1 MILEYKREDEKPE
14 KIQRIIDCF
23 EITKYFKYNDVTIEE
38 RGGDAEIIF
47 SKLEYEYPLK
57 SKPKMYFIKY
67 EYFLFE
73 NENWIS
79 EKYSKEK
86 ILDLST
92 FLKDLKYSEYAEKSL
107 WRCELPEILK
117 DNNFISETTS
127 FLIFSEFSKYI
138 SQIFLWA

>member
-57 SKPKMYFIKY
+57 SKPK
-67 EYFLFE
+67 
-73 NENWIS
+73 ENWIS

-117 DNNFISETTS
+117 DNNFISET
-127 FLIFSEFSKYI
+127 FQELFFPELDLNKD
-138 SQIFLWA
+138 

>member
-1 MILEYKREDEKPE
+1 MMLEYKREDEKPE

-38 RGGDAEIIF
+38 KGGDVEIIF

-57 SKPKMYFIKY
+57 SKPKLYFTKY

-73 NENWIS
+73 NKDWIS

-92 FLKDLKYSEYAEKSL
+92 FLKDLKYSEYGEKSL
-107 WRCELPEILK
+107 RRCELPEILK
-117 DNNFISETTS
+117 NNSFISKTFQEL
-127 FLIFSEFSKYI
+127 FFPELDLSKD
-138 SQIFLWA
+138 

>member
-1 MILEYKREDEKPE
+1 MMLEYKREDEKPE

-38 RGGDAEIIF
+38 KGGDVEIIF

-57 SKPKMYFIKY
+57 SKPKLYFTKY

-73 NENWIS
+73 NKDWIS

-92 FLKDLKYSEYAEKSL
+92 FLKDLKYSEYGEKSL
-107 WRCELPEILK
+107 RRCELPEILK
-117 DNNFISETTS
+117 NNSFISKTFQEL
-127 FLIFSEFSKYI
+127 FFPELDLNKD
-138 SQIFLWA
+138 

>member
-1 MILEYKREDEKPE
+1 MMLEYKREDEKPE

-23 EITKYFKYNDVTIEE
+23 EITKHFKYNDVTIEE

-57 SKPKMYFIKY
+57 SKPKLYFTKY

-92 FLKDLKYSEYAEKSL
+92 FLKDLKYSEYGEKSL
-107 WRCELPEILK
+107 RRCELPEILK
-117 DNNFISETTS
+117 NNNFISET
-127 FLIFSEFSKYI
+127 FQELFFPELDLNKD
-138 SQIFLWA
+138 

>member
-47 SKLEYEYPLK
+47 SKLE
-57 SKPKMYFIKY
+57 Y

-117 DNNFISETTS
+117 DNNFISET
-127 FLIFSEFSKYI
+127 FQELFFPELDLNKD
-138 SQIFLWA
+138 

>member
-1 MILEYKREDEKPE
+1 MMLEYKRDDEKPE

-23 EITKYFKYNDVTIEE
+23 EITKYFKYNDVTIKE
-38 RGGDAEIIF
+38 RRGDVEIIF

-57 SKPKMYFIKY
+57 SKPKLYFTKY

-73 NENWIS
+73 NKNWIS

-92 FLKDLKYSEYAEKSL
+92 FLKDLKYSEYGEKTL

-117 DNNFISETTS
+117 NNSFISET
-127 FLIFSEFSKYI
+127 FQELFFPELDLNKD
-138 SQIFLWA
+138 

>member
-14 KIQRIIDCF
+14 KIQKIIDCF
-23 EITKYFKYNDVTIEE
+23 EITKYFEYRDVTIKEIE
-38 RGGDAEIIF
+38 GDAEITF

-92 FLKDLKYSEYAEKSL
+92 FLKDLKYSEYGEKSL
-107 WRCELPEILK
+107 RRCELPEILK
-117 DNNFISETTS
+117 NNSFISET
-127 FLIFSEFSKYI
+127 FQELFFPELVLSKD
-138 SQIFLWA
+138 

>member
-1 MILEYKREDEKPE
+1 MILEYKREDEKHE

-47 SKLEYEYPLK
+47 SKLEYEYPVK

-117 DNNFISETTS
+117 DNNFISET
-127 FLIFSEFSKYI
+127 FQELFFPELDLNKD
-138 SQIFLWA
+138 

>member
-14 KIQRIIDCF
+14 KIQKIIDCF
-23 EITKYFKYNDVTIEE
+23 EITKYFEYRDVTIKEIE
-38 RGGDAEIIF
+38 GNAEIIF
-47 SKLEYEYPLK
+47 SKLEYEYPVK

-117 DNNFISETTS
+117 DNNFISET
-127 FLIFSEFSKYI
+127 FQELFFPELDLNKD
-138 SQIFLWA
+138 